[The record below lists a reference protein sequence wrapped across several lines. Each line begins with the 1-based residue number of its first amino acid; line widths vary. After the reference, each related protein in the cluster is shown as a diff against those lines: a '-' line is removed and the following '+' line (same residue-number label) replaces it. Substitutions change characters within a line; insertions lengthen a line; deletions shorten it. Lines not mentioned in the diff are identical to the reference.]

1 MTSPH
6 RLAIAS
12 VLLLAAILPQ
22 PALAQQAQPTS
33 PVLPLPS
40 TQWPSG
46 DQALTELG
54 RSLVNCYVSMIVGQ
68 QWDQLEQFLAPCDQ
82 SVRFNGASDRSANL
96 EAIKK
101 LNLKAPTITEIHGT
115 RVGDVLIV
123 ASMMIADEVV
133 AGQRLPTDPRG
144 RLGAFAVID
153 GSWKLLAWAN
163 LNSPSPRP
171 PPGSPAFAGDS
182 VLNSQA
188 GELITRVVTAQFQ
201 KDWAAFDAMLSPG
214 LQVVNFNGV
223 HNLDRVRDG
232 SRRAEITAAPSVTD
246 ARGTACGDCLIATCN
261 LSLPQKVGVF
271 SSLPADPAPFLAV
284 FIRSGD
290 AWQVAA
296 LASTNRPK

>member
-1 MTSPH
+1 MTNLC
-6 RLAIAS
+6 RLTLVS
-12 VLLLAAILPQ
+12 VVVSFVMLPQ
-22 PALAQQAQPTS
+22 AALAQQVQPTN

-40 TQWPSG
+40 TQWPTS
-46 DQALTELG
+46 DQEITELG
-54 RSLVNCYVSMIVGQ
+54 RSLVNCYAAMIVGQ
-68 QWDQLEQFLAPCDQ
+68 QWDRLEQFLAPCDQ
-82 SVRFNGASDRSANL
+82 SVRFNGASDRSANI

-101 LNLKAPTITEIHGT
+101 LNLKPPTVTEIHGT

-123 ASMMIADEVV
+123 ASMMIADEMV

-144 RLGAFAVID
+144 RLGAFAVVD

-171 PPGSPAFAGDS
+171 APGSPSFSGDS
-182 VLNSQA
+182 ALNSQA
-188 GELITRVVTAQFQ
+188 GDLVTKFVTAQYQ
-201 KDWAAFDAMLSPG
+201 KDWATFDAMLSPG

-223 HNLDRVRDG
+223 HNLDKIRDG
-232 SRRAEITAAPSVTD
+232 SRRAEITAAPTVTD

-284 FIRSGD
+284 FVRSGD
-290 AWQVAA
+290 AWQVAG
-296 LASTNRPK
+296 LANTNRPK